1 MELLFALIIVAL
13 FVMLNQVRI
22 GLLGEENTSSEFFIG
37 LSAIL
42 FGFVYSLF
50 V

>member
-1 MELLFALIIVAL
+1 MELIFALIIVVF
-13 FVMLNQVRI
+13 FVTLNQVRI
-22 GLLGEENTSSEFFIG
+22 GLVGEENTSSEILIG
-37 LSAIL
+37 LSTIL

>member
-1 MELLFALIIVAL
+1 MELVFALIIVGF

-22 GLLGEENTSSEFFIG
+22 GLVGEDNTPSEILIG
-37 LSAIL
+37 LSTIL

>member
-1 MELLFALIIVAL
+1 MELLFALLIVGF
-13 FVMLNQVRI
+13 FVALNQVRV
-22 GLLGEENTSSEFFIG
+22 GLLGSENSTSEVFMA
-37 LSAIL
+37 LSTLL

>member
-1 MELLFALIIVAL
+1 MELLFALVIVAL
-13 FVMLNQVRI
+13 FIMLNHVRI
-22 GLLGEENTSSEFFIG
+22 GLLGEENTSSELFIG
-37 LSAIL
+37 LSTIL

>member
-1 MELLFALIIVAL
+1 MELIFALIIVAL
-13 FVMLNQVRI
+13 FVVLNHIRI
-22 GLLGEENTSSEFFIG
+22 GLVGEENQASEILIG
-37 LSAIL
+37 FSAII

>member
-1 MELLFALIIVAL
+1 MELLFALIIVGF
-13 FVMLNQVRI
+13 FVILNQIRI
-22 GLLGEENTSSEFFIG
+22 GLVGEDNTPSEILIG
-37 LSAIL
+37 LSTIL

>member
-1 MELLFALIIVAL
+1 MELIFALIIVA
-13 FVMLNQVRI
+13 FFIMLNQVRI
-22 GLLGEENTSSEFFIG
+22 GLVGDENPSSEILIG
-37 LSAIL
+37 LSTIL

>member
-1 MELLFALIIVAL
+1 MELLFALIIVA
-13 FVMLNQVRI
+13 FFIILNHVRI
-22 GLLGEENTSSEFFIG
+22 GLVGEDNTPSEILIG
-37 LSAIL
+37 LSTIL